1 MFNWVCVLDDNRFD
15 VSDEEEGIYHAYIY
29 IFYIFYVFVRMGM
42 IFPGVSEALLI
53 NFHVQKEDPGV

>member
-29 IFYIFYVFVRMGM
+29 FLHLLRFCEDGDDFS
-42 IFPGVSEALLI
+42 GVSEALLI